1 MSYPLYWC
9 VCEFRVRR
17 RTLLVMA
24 SCVGMAAM
32 LAKMVIMVLSLTS
45 DWYPFDVTDGSQVWY
60 YPVVDSLPL
69 FLCFELLRPLL
80 RTVPSSTAA
89 EEVLERMHAALE
101 LARMSS
107 DGEDT
112 DQDSVGSVVVA
123 GLHDED
129 ETSPEVCAPTPVARA
144 YRPVP

>member
-1 MSYPLYWC
+1 
-9 VCEFRVRR
+9 
-17 RTLLVMA
+17 
-24 SCVGMAAM
+24 MAAM

-129 ETSPEVCAPTPVARA
+129 ETSPEVCTPTPVARA